1 MERSCGV
8 LGLSD
13 APVLCEKTLAIVRP
27 PIIMEHIRRIIA
39 SLVAIIGEVAG
50 DERARRERLLINGK
64 GNERGLINPAALRHL
79 NDQ

>member
-39 SLVAIIGEVAG
+39 SLVRWLGTRER
-50 DERARRERLLINGK
+50 DER
-64 GNERGLINPAALRHL
+64 
-79 NDQ
+79 DY